1 MLAER
6 YCSVFGKDYMSRIG
20 RTPITIPSG
29 VTVELQDKTVVVRGS
44 KGELKLDLPTFT
56 SLDIAEG
63 EVNVA
68 RTNNSRQARANH
80 GLARSLIQ
88 NLVEGVSEGFTKRLE
103 LVGTGYRASMKGA
116 GISMTLGFSH
126 PVEIPAVPGITLSLE
141 GNNIVIVQGIDKQ
154 LVGQVAADIR
164 KLRPPEPYKGKGIR
178 YEGEQVRRK
187 QGKATAA

>member
-1 MLAER
+1 
-6 YCSVFGKDYMSRIG
+6 MSRIG

-164 KLRPPEPYKGKGIR
+164 KFRPPEPYKGKGIR